1 VFLVNVPICIV
12 AIGLGIFL
20 VPNSHDPEE
29 GRLDPLGA
37 VLSIIG
43 LTALL
48 YGIIEAPDKGWGA
61 TPVLMALAVG
71 IIVIAAFFAW
81 ELHTRYPMLDVR
93 FFRNPR
99 FSAASATI
107 TLTYFALFGSTFLL
121 TQYFQ
126 FVLGYSPLKAGVM
139 TAPVAVGIIV
149 CAPQAPRFV
158 DRFGTKK
165 VVAAGLLT
173 VAFSLFLYA
182 SDTIMSSLFWGILV
196 RTLFGAGMGFT
207 AAPATESIMGSLPPG
222 KAGVGSAVNDTT
234 RQTGGALGVAV
245 IGSIFLFRYHSVI
258 GSADSVPRS
267 VRPAVKDSI
276 GAALDAARNLPP
288 RGQAA
293 VIELVDH
300 AYIVSM
306 RLAYFIAA
314 LVVLAAAAVT
324 WRYLPA
330 HAPDEVVDEPPEELR
345 EELSP
350 TSV

>member
-1 VFLVNVPICIV
+1 
-12 AIGLGIFL
+12 
-20 VPNSHDPEE
+20 
-29 GRLDPLGA
+29 
-37 VLSIIG
+37 
-43 LTALL
+43 
-48 YGIIEAPDKGWGA
+48 
-61 TPVLMALAVG
+61 
-71 IIVIAAFFAW
+71 
-81 ELHTRYPMLDVR
+81 
-93 FFRNPR
+93 
-99 FSAASATI
+99 
-107 TLTYFALFGSTFLL
+107 
-121 TQYFQ
+121 
-126 FVLGYSPLKAGVM
+126 
-139 TAPVAVGIIV
+139 
-149 CAPQAPRFV
+149 
-158 DRFGTKK
+158 
-165 VVAAGLLT
+165 
-173 VAFSLFLYA
+173 
-182 SDTIMSSLFWGILV
+182 
-196 RTLFGAGMGFT
+196 
-207 AAPATESIMGSLPPG
+207 
-222 KAGVGSAVNDTT
+222 AGVGSAVNDTT